1 MEVTLPLLPYSLVR
15 TKFPLAKSLGYLI
28 PKATKKWHLC
38 LANSATCTAPVID
51 YELENKKHDLLRA
64 VQDTQ
69 RGLNTTEDQRLAVEE
84 ALVAVEGFDAGAP
97 VDLVQLDGTWRLQYT
112 TAADVLVLFDGAARL
127 PLLQVGQ
134 IFQKFECRDRSDE
147 GIVRNVIKWSI
158 DNILE
163 EQDGATLVV
172 TAKFSVVSQRNIQ
185 LEFDEVSLQDI
196 KISEELQ
203 AVIAP
208 AILPR
213 SFISLQVLTKFPQC
227 LSIIRFT
234 ASSSLPPSDIPT
246 RTLVHY
252 ASGSMPQDV
261 DIPYDDSV
269 QILQFLRGFKAQIP
283 IGNPNGRRQTIGGLY
298 YLSYLDDYMLLGRSV
313 GGGGV
318 FVFTRAQ
325 PLIV

>member
-1 MEVTLPLLPYSLVR
+1 MEVTLPLLPYSLAR
-15 TKFPLAKSLGYLI
+15 TKFPCAKALGYLI
-28 PKATKKWHLC
+28 PKPTKKLHLC
-38 LANSATCTAPVID
+38 LASSATYTAPVID

-64 VQDTQ
+64 VQDTL
-69 RGLNTTEDQRLAVEE
+69 RGLNTTADQRLAVEE

-112 TAADVLVLFDGAARL
+112 TASDVLVLFEGAARL

-134 IFQKFECRDRSDE
+134 IFQKFECRDQSDG

-203 AVIAP
+203 VVIAP

-213 SFISLQVLTKFPQC
+213 SFISL
-227 LSIIRFT
+227 
-234 ASSSLPPSDIPT
+234 
-246 RTLVHY
+246 
-252 ASGSMPQDV
+252 
-261 DIPYDDSV
+261 

-313 GGGGV
+313 EGGGV